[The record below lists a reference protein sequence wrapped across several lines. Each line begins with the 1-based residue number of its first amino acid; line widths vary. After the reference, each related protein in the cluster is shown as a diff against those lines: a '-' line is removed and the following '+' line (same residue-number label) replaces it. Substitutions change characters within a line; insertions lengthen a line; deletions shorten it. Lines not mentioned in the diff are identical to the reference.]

1 MGKTSH
7 DLLDLLH
14 DPTFQHLYQRSDNE
28 IMNWSKF
35 RLLPM
40 PAGYE
45 TEEVW
50 GVIEALRRLKS
61 HRFPYRPYTHAEQPA
76 ETWCSLTNHIGA
88 LLREI
93 VVTAHENASEQI
105 RGGQYRFLDI
115 LSTDLSAA
123 LERDGISL
131 PPEVIH
137 SLATR
142 QRQAASHDEHVAA
155 EAIALLLEIDR
166 YARYPISP
174 WMIED
179 VLSHFGAETSQLHRA
194 EDAVC
199 QLAFAYNTEPPERI
213 IDTLLQ
219 TMNAR
224 CLEPELYLLN
234 LLATSTIIWD
244 LLPFCAYNGLLELFI
259 RHWALESRELSHIR
273 LVPYGYLCLQWEHG
287 DATIVEAAGD
297 YFDVNPIMGED
308 HDATPNFGHELQ
320 LIANWLSTANQGV
333 EPRMPEEIKHLLETH
348 DELNGRQRDTLAS
361 LAADPTSQTTVKL
374 HMNLYRV
381 SYGTARTDLLDLA
394 EKGLLVQDYQSR
406 AMVFRTPTST

>member
-131 PPEVIH
+131 PSEVIH

-244 LLPFCAYNGLLELFI
+244 LLPFCAYNGLLDC
-259 RHWALESRELSHIR
+259 SS
-273 LVPYGYLCLQWEHG
+273 
-287 DATIVEAAGD
+287 ATGRSSPANSPTSAWCPTGTSA
-297 YFDVNPIMGED
+297 FSGST
-308 HDATPNFGHELQ
+308 ATPP
-320 LIANWLSTANQGV
+320 LSRRPAITLTLTPLWV
-333 EPRMPEEIKHLLETH
+333 RITMPPRTSVM
-348 DELNGRQRDTLAS
+348 S
-361 LAADPTSQTTVKL
+361 SSSSPT
-374 HMNLYRV
+374 
-381 SYGTARTDLLDLA
+381 G
-394 EKGLLVQDYQSR
+394 
-406 AMVFRTPTST
+406 